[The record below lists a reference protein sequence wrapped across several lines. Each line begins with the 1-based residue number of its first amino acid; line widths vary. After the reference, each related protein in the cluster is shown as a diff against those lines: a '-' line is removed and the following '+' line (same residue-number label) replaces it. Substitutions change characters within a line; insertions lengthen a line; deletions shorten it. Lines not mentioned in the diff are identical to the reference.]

1 MDRRLVYHAVNGTTF
16 YPDYHDAKR
25 RRKAAIATSQQLINP
40 SASAPAA
47 AARTRQTKQSI
58 LSHEKN
64 LQIQAAIW
72 STHLFAPPPA
82 EPAEPAD
89 PTTSAATSADPTTS
103 AAAAHIK
110 HQLSLLQLADAPPGP
125 DPVLAELAASV
136 PVTCSVRKKLYHPL
150 ERFPEEVSLWIYD
163 EISGSVSSEARAAL
177 NLPADTIERAA
188 WRNVIAMEQSVLS
201 MSVKDKRR
209 LYLLM
214 RHLTG
219 GGRSGVTI
227 IQDHGEIEC
236 VPSTEEGLR
245 MDGRTEA
252 AANTSEFFVPK
263 MGMTLGQLSAFHILL
278 TRTKFIKTKDL
289 VQMVEEAPLGHIENH
304 HVPLPISI
312 EGMQ

>member
-1 MDRRLVYHAVNGTTF
+1 
-16 YPDYHDAKR
+16 
-25 RRKAAIATSQQLINP
+25 
-40 SASAPAA
+40 
-47 AARTRQTKQSI
+47 
-58 LSHEKN
+58 
-64 LQIQAAIW
+64 
-72 STHLFAPPPA
+72 
-82 EPAEPAD
+82 
-89 PTTSAATSADPTTS
+89 
-103 AAAAHIK
+103 
-110 HQLSLLQLADAPPGP
+110 
-125 DPVLAELAASV
+125 
-136 PVTCSVRKKLYHPL
+136 
-150 ERFPEEVSLWIYD
+150 
-163 EISGSVSSEARAAL
+163 
-177 NLPADTIERAA
+177 
-188 WRNVIAMEQSVLS
+188 
-201 MSVKDKRR
+201 
-209 LYLLM
+209 M